1 VSKETFYSVKRDLLV
16 SRRGDLREREMYE
29 LRRLVSLDL
38 ESERARERAR
48 DFLAGEV
55 GLRVDFMNI
64 NDMYNNDAVRGEY
77 GFVKLIK

>member
-1 VSKETFYSVKRDLLV
+1 MSKETFYSVKRDLLV
-16 SRRGDLREREMYE
+16 SRRGDFREREMYE

-77 GFVKLIK
+77 GFVKLMN